1 MIFDYDS
8 FCRNL
13 KTLRELAGYNK
24 FQMSIQTNLH
34 YQYYCNI
41 ENGNRIP
48 SFKNVIAIANALKI
62 SITQLLNYEI
72 LKDDSLL
79 EQSILTKLRS
89 ISDDIESLKKLYE
102 ILIVIKERYMVK
114 KLKEYNGNIIG
125 KQIQKYR
132 LSKDYSVKK
141 LSELTGISESYIREL
156 ERGKSSKSSSI
167 SMEKICRIS
176 EALSVSLDDLAYTNI
191 EYPNSTS
198 NSLLNDIEMEIKSL
212 SHSDMILFKKIVNI
226 FLPNHK
232 C

>member
-1 MIFDYDS
+1 
-8 FCRNL
+8 
-13 KTLRELAGYNK
+13 
-24 FQMSIQTNLH
+24 
-34 YQYYCNI
+34 
-41 ENGNRIP
+41 
-48 SFKNVIAIANALKI
+48 
-62 SITQLLNYEI
+62 
-72 LKDDSLL
+72 
-79 EQSILTKLRS
+79 
-89 ISDDIESLKKLYE
+89 
-102 ILIVIKERYMVK
+102 MVK

-176 EALSVSLDDLAYTNI
+176 EALGVSLDDLAYTNI
-191 EYPNSTS
+191 EYPDSTS
-198 NSLLNDIEMEIKSL
+198 NSLLNDIEIEIKSL
-212 SHSDMILFKKIVNI
+212 SHSDMILFKNIVNI

>member
-1 MIFDYDS
+1 
-8 FCRNL
+8 
-13 KTLRELAGYNK
+13 
-24 FQMSIQTNLH
+24 
-34 YQYYCNI
+34 
-41 ENGNRIP
+41 
-48 SFKNVIAIANALKI
+48 
-62 SITQLLNYEI
+62 
-72 LKDDSLL
+72 
-79 EQSILTKLRS
+79 
-89 ISDDIESLKKLYE
+89 
-102 ILIVIKERYMVK
+102 MVK

-176 EALSVSLDDLAYTNI
+176 EALGVSLDDLAYTNI
-191 EYPNSTS
+191 EYPDSTS
-198 NSLLNDIEMEIKSL
+198 NSLLNDIEIEIKSL
-212 SHSDMILFKKIVNI
+212 SHSDMILFKNLVNI